1 MVSLGVRR
9 SEFRKPVGEGFA
21 YPARLSP
28 MLIQPSAEGVPG
40 LFPGSKAAGEC
51 VVHPPPSS
59 AEFKERVKLCTSST
73 PPLDHHGLLQGAI
86 NLYLTFIWL
95 VYWISIIQD
104 FISVVSVRLIYI
116 FSNGS
121 ENSLIF
127 ITLDVNTTVRA
138 AWHIFAPS
146 IRRCKFVQRFYY
158 RSSIYIEH
166 DFDLRISWLSFYGVI
181 KLVYWR
187 T

>member
-59 AEFKERVKLCTSST
+59 AEFKERIKLCTSST
-73 PPLDHHGLLQGAI
+73 PSLDHHGLLQGAI

-95 VYWISIIQD
+95 VYWISIIHRISFLLFPCVWSTYFRMVPKIPWYLLRLMWTPHLEQHDTFLHQVSEDVNLYND
-104 FISVVSVRLIYI
+104 FIIDHP
-116 FSNGS
+116 FTSNMILTS
-121 ENSLIF
+121 EYHGF
-127 ITLDVNTTVRA
+127 RFTV
-138 AWHIFAPS
+138 
-146 IRRCKFVQRFYY
+146 
-158 RSSIYIEH
+158 
-166 DFDLRISWLSFYGVI
+166 
-181 KLVYWR
+181 
-187 T
+187 